1 MLEVAHRVRGGEC
14 VTQPGDS
21 PTVARLQRR
30 RDGPGPGQD
39 EGVAVADSSRTARIW
54 ATPFRQVDAC
64 PVASTSGVANPWHT
78 HPCIFTGAPPPL
90 PGTLPDASARA

>member
-1 MLEVAHRVRGGEC
+1 MLEAAHRVRGGEC
-14 VTQPGDS
+14 VTSGS
-21 PTVARLQRR
+21 ARPRRAPRRR

-39 EGVAVADSSRTARIW
+39 EGVAVADSFRTARIW